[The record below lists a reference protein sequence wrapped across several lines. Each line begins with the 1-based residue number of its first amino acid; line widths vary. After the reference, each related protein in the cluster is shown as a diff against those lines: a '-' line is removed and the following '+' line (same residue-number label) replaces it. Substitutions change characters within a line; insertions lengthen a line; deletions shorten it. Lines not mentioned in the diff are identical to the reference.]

1 MEGIL
6 NIPYAPGKGLRGSEW
21 RPDGVQDG
29 LETECSDSSQA
40 AIGRNRGAS
49 ESSRRGITQ
58 TGLTDVMLPEAPM
71 RSAGQQYRLNQGPRM
86 AERGYSG
93 RVERIFNI

>member
-6 NIPYAPGKGLRGSEW
+6 NIPYAPGIGLRGSEW
-21 RPDGVQDG
+21 LPDGVQDG

-58 TGLTDVMLPEAPM
+58 TGLTDLMLPEAPM
-71 RSAGQQYRLNQGPRM
+71 RSAGQQYRLNQGTTH
-86 AERGYSG
+86 G
-93 RVERIFNI
+93 RKGI